1 MKEVK
6 RIIDYE
12 EVNNEE
18 CKNMGMTID
27 DEILKKIA
35 EIYNNSSK
43 TSEAL
48 LSILY
53 YGYTLRGDIKKK
65 WAVIK
70 LFFFLFTTTN

>member
-1 MKEVK
+1 MGGKLHMKEVK

-65 WAVIK
+65 
-70 LFFFLFTTTN
+70 